1 MRVENYIP
9 KIADT
14 VTTTLQ
20 GHGGRFMV
28 TRIDKERETTDLQAL
43 ADSGRE
49 TYFLLS
55 VTWKAILSLDPSQSM
70 LRIA

>member
-1 MRVENYIP
+1 MENYIP

-20 GHGGRFMV
+20 GHGGRFTV
-28 TRIDKERETTDLQAL
+28 TRIDKERETADLQSL
-43 ADSGRE
+43 ADSEGE

-55 VTWKAILSLDPSQSM
+55 VTWKAILFLDPSQST

>member
-1 MRVENYIP
+1 MENYIP

-20 GHGGRFMV
+20 GHGGRFIV
-28 TRIDKERETTDLQAL
+28 TRIDKEHETADLQSL
-43 ADSGRE
+43 ADSERE

-55 VTWKAILSLDPSQSM
+55 VTWEAILSVDPSQST